1 MAPFGSPETGD
12 WWQVKRGYL
21 SDFFQGVGAK
31 RLALVDTITDFSNQH
46 EVTGS
51 DPLRRILG
59 ETARKR
65 ENRFDATYV
74 WIGGEQ
80 DSLTEYGKLS
90 WYDSRANDETRSAEW
105 RLYYQTN
112 PVTRIMQPGNTL
124 FVARRSDDHLFFVVA
139 PEESTVERQL
149 LWLFGLRPQLTLEF
163 EPHLITADHAAALD
177 FTAQFILDELGIEM
191 EDPDAN
197 RVDAIIDR
205 FGTQFPSTAIFS
217 DLARTTLPE
226 VDCLDDPDGAL
237 MAWLGHEEAM
247 FQRLE
252 HRIVADR
259 LRDGFADAA
268 GVDVEG
274 FLKFSLS
281 VQNRRKSRMGHA
293 FENHLAA
300 LFRHHDIPV
309 TRQAVTERGNTVD
322 FLIPG
327 KREYDDPAWP
337 AGSLLMLA
345 AKSTC
350 KDRWRQVL
358 AEADRISP
366 KHLATLEPAISPAQT
381 LQMQAHYIQ
390 LVLPRAIHASY
401 LPDQQGEL
409 MSVGQFLRLAKEK
422 GRLRGPLKVDPG
434 SSPG

>member
-1 MAPFGSPETGD
+1 
-12 WWQVKRGYL
+12 VKRGYL
-21 SDFFQGVGAK
+21 SDFFEGVAAK
-31 RLALVDTITDFSNQH
+31 RLAVVDTITDASNQH

-59 ETARKR
+59 ETPRKK
-65 ENRFDATYV
+65 ESRFDATYV

-80 DSLTEYGKLS
+80 DSLTEYGNLS
-90 WYDSRANDETRSAEW
+90 WYDSRANDDTRSPEW

-112 PVTRIMQPGNTL
+112 SVTRVMQPGNTL
-124 FVARRSDDHLFFVVA
+124 FIARRTDDHLIFIVT
-139 PEESTVERQL
+139 PQDSTIERQL
-149 LWLFGLRPQLTLEF
+149 LWLFGLCPQLTIEF
-163 EPHLITADHAAALD
+163 EPHVITADHAAALD

-197 RVDAIIDR
+197 KVDAIIER
-205 FGTQFPSTAIFS
+205 FGTKFPSTAVFY
-217 DLARTTLPE
+217 DLARATLPE
-226 VDCLDDPDGAL
+226 VNSLDDPDGAL

-259 LRDGFADAA
+259 LRQGFADANA
-268 GVDVEG
+268 VDVDG

-300 LFRHHDIPV
+300 LFRQHEIRV
-309 TRQAVTERGNTVD
+309 VRQAVTERGNTVD

-337 AGSLLMLA
+337 AGALLMLA
-345 AKSTC
+345 AKSSC

-366 KHLATLEPAISPAQT
+366 KHLATLEPAISIAQT
-381 LQMQAHYIQ
+381 QQMQAHEIQ
-390 LVLPRAIHASY
+390 LVLPTAIHASY
-401 LPDQQGEL
+401 LPNQRDEL
-409 MSVGQFLRLAKEK
+409 MTFGDFVRLAKEI
-422 GRLRGPLKVDPG
+422 GRSFSSDP
-434 SSPG
+434 S